1 MLRQIFEKL
10 PAGWPYVASIAL
22 TKGFSLIAIPLI
34 ANFIH
39 PSDYGRLDVAASFIE
54 FLGLVF
60 AMGLA
65 DTLIRFTSLEN
76 EPGKRNTVASEI
88 IGTAIVLAV
97 ILGLLVQFFVPA
109 FLNSLPIP
117 FEEGA
122 IRAGFMAATLS
133 GLIAL
138 PLAWVRLKDKPVLF
152 LIYTGTRGLLQA
164 ATTIGVA
171 WAGYGVEA
179 ILYTNAIVDILISA
193 VILGLMIHETGVSFK
208 AAAFKRTLRY
218 GLPLVGGALAMFV
231 MGALDRW
238 FLAGVVPTYDLAHY
252 AVATKLALAAP
263 LLMQP
268 FGLWWY
274 AKRLRILEE
283 PDGLQRSANI
293 IGMGFTVLLVSA
305 AAISLA
311 GPLFI
316 HWTMP
321 DDYMQAAKY
330 LPWLIGITVLNES
343 NSLLNVGV
351 YRKQHA
357 FLVLLINGIC
367 AVIALIGYWFFVPNY
382 GIVGAIGVTML
393 AQSVRLILFVTIGHH
408 SAPIPYPFLRT
419 GILAIIAAFIV
430 WVAPSVF
437 SSLALISW
445 AIAGISG
452 LSAIAIMF
460 GLLKVTIPRPGRI
473 ARLAGFKKRTTVE
486 PAE

>member
-1 MLRQIFEKL
+1 MQRFFEKL

-22 TKGFSLIAIPLI
+22 TKGLSLIAIPLI
-34 ANFIH
+34 ANFI
-39 PSDYGRLDVAASFIE
+39 PASEYGRLDVAASFME
-54 FLGLVF
+54 FLSLVF

-65 DTLIRFTSLEN
+65 DTLIRFTSIEKDDK
-76 EPGKRNTVASEI
+76 KRNRVAAEI
-88 IGTAIVLAV
+88 IGTGIVLA
-97 ILGLLVQFFVPA
+97 ILMGLIVQAFVPA
-109 FLNSLPIP
+109 FLSTFPIH
-117 FEEGA
+117 FGEGA
-122 IRAGFMAATLS
+122 IRAGFLAATLS

-138 PLAWVRLKDKPVLF
+138 PLAWVRLKDQPVMF
-152 LIYTGTRGLLQA
+152 LIYTGTRGLLLA
-164 ATTIGVA
+164 VATIYVA
-171 WAGYGVEA
+171 WAGYGVET
-179 ILYTNAIVDILISA
+179 ILYTNAAIDLSISV
-193 VILGLMIHETGVSFK
+193 VILGIMIKETGASFRLE
-208 AAAFKRTLRY
+208 AFKRTMTY

-231 MGALDRW
+231 LGALDRW
-238 FLAGVVPTYDLAHY
+238 FLASAVPTSDLAHY

-274 AKRLRILEE
+274 AQRLRILEQ
-283 PDGLQRSANI
+283 PDGLQRSADI

-321 DDYMQAAKY
+321 AEYVQASLY

-351 YRKQHA
+351 YRKNHG
-357 FLVLLINGIC
+357 FLVLLINGIAA
-367 AVIALIGYWFFVPNY
+367 AVALAGYWLTIPDY
-382 GIVGAIGVTML
+382 GIVGAIVVTIL
-393 AQSVRLILFVTIGHH
+393 AQSIRLVLFVIIGQH

-419 GILAIIAAFIV
+419 GMLAVFATFII
-430 WVAPSVF
+430 WVAPNVL

-445 AIAGISG
+445 SIAGIGALGILAVTLG
-452 LSAIAIMF
+452 LIKI
-460 GLLKVTIPRPGRI
+460 TIPRPGRF
-473 ARLAGFKKRTTVE
+473 ASKSGVKKPAVE